1 MSRRDLRGSRY
12 GHPGGRPPS
21 RAGLVV
27 RLWRWRTEVA
37 LLAAASFLTVTVALS
52 LREGDWWP
60 FLVVVCAAVTPV
72 ASGFGRKWVTAHVW
86 CLVSRHRLQRAC
98 AETGIHTRF
107 GRLPLILWITPTVAG
122 EKALVL
128 ARAGTCAEDFD
139 AFSAEIAA
147 ACYARDAV
155 VSRHLRWGNL
165 LTVEIVR
172 GGEVFGPPVGLD
184 RLYGR
189 TNWVCLRAGHATET
203 DRATEAALHT
213 AEAHRAVEAGH
224 APRAGRTTETGHPR
238 QARRTTEE
246 EPDIHR
252 ATVPFSGPGEFPGPG
267 ELPGRRRQAA

>member
-21 RAGLVV
+21 RAGLIV
-27 RLWRWRTEVA
+27 RLWRWRTEVL
-37 LLAAASFLTVTVALS
+37 LLAVASFLMVIVVLS

-60 FLVVVCAAVTPV
+60 FLVVLCAAVAPA
-72 ASGFGRKWVTAHVW
+72 ASGFGRNWVTAHVW

-107 GRLPLILWITPTVAG
+107 GRLPLILWITPTADG

-165 LTVEIVR
+165 LTVEIIR
-172 GGEVFGPPVGLD
+172 GGEVSGPPVGLD

-203 DRATEAALHT
+203 DRAAEALHA
-213 AEAHRAVEAGH
+213 AEARRATET
-224 APRAGRTTETGHPR
+224 GRTTETGHPR

-252 ATVPFSGPGEFPGPG
+252 ATVPFSGPGELPGSG